1 MSESSQ
7 EKGETRRSQRLLDK
21 GVTGVNPSVENIPSV
36 RPRKSVKSSSRTE
49 NLPSGLV
56 KSKVRRTPVPQSKQ
70 IKSHPSSEGR
80 EYIGSHPS
88 SEVRSHPSSE
98 VRSHPS
104 SEARSHPSSEA
115 RSHPSSE
122 ARSHPSSEARSH
134 PSSEGREYIGSHP
147 SSKARSHPSS
157 EGREYI
163 GSHPSSEARSY
174 PSSEVIKSE
183 IERYKVE
190 ESESDLSEQFQ
201 FEPSTAEFSAR
212 EVPIQH

>member
-88 SEVRSHPSSE
+88 SE
-98 VRSHPS
+98 
-104 SEARSHPSSEA
+104 
-115 RSHPSSE
+115 

-147 SSKARSHPSS
+147 SSEARSHPSS
-157 EGREYI
+157 EGREYNT
-163 GSHPSSEARSY
+163 
-174 PSSEVIKSE
+174 SEVTPAAKEENTSE
-183 IERYKVE
+183 VTPAAK
-190 ESESDLSEQFQ
+190 Q
-201 FEPSTAEFSAR
+201 
-212 EVPIQH
+212 EVTPAVK

>member
-1 MSESSQ
+1 MNESSQ
-7 EKGETRRSQRLLDK
+7 EKEETRKSQRLRDK
-21 GVTGVNPSVENIPSV
+21 ATAATAEAKYSSHLSVENIPSV

-104 SEARSHPSSEA
+104 SEARSHPSSEV

-122 ARSHPSSEARSH
+122 ARSHPSSE
-134 PSSEGREYIGSHP
+134 
-147 SSKARSHPSS
+147 ARSHPSS

-190 ESESDLSEQFQ
+190 ESESD
-201 FEPSTAEFSAR
+201 
-212 EVPIQH
+212 